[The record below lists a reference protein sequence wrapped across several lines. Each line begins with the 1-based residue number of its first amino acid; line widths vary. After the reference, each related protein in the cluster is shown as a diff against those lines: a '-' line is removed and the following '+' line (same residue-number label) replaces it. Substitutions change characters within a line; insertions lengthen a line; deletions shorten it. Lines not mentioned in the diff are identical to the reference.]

1 MGITDIFKTKQFK
14 SDAERLADENAYLK
28 SLLTPEM
35 QHAHQIRDE
44 ILRLNTEKQHLEK
57 ELSDV
62 RKDYDK
68 LNRSVDSLDAAI
80 REKQKYLVI
89 LDDEMLYQE
98 FGLYTPVYNLMNSEA
113 YKDRLQVVRQN
124 QKLMIKNNTASSFP
138 TNFTYNNSLAQGKK
152 LVADNVKQILRAFNN
167 ECEAIIDKVKFNNVE
182 SIRKR
187 IIKSCEDL
195 NKLNAK
201 MQISITPSY
210 LDLKL
215 QEMNLCYEYAM
226 KKQEEKEEAKR
237 IREEQKEA
245 QKLQREIEE
254 ARKTSEK
261 EHSHYKNALRRIET
275 QMQHTGGTE
284 LAILEE
290 RRAEIQQQISSIEE
304 ELRQIDYREAN
315 QRAGYVYIISNIG
328 SFGKDIYKIG
338 MTRRLDP
345 TDRVDELGDASV
357 PFRFDIHAMI
367 FSDDAPALEAA
378 LHRAFDSK
386 KVNMINTR
394 REFFHVTL
402 EEIEE
407 VVRQNFDRTVEF
419 VKTPSAEQ
427 YRESQMIRRQMGQ
440 KELTHEE
447 VAVTDYLPASNASA
461 HSTSTSRQHIGSA
474 SQARTAPSTNQQTQ
488 SQRNHTTISLDPSKI
503 YLKTKWGIY
512 EMPEHYSIKLTY
524 GPRTDI
530 QPITF

>member
-1 MGITDIFKTKQFK
+1 M
-14 SDAERLADENAYLK
+14 
-28 SLLTPEM
+28 
-35 QHAHQIRDE
+35 
-44 ILRLNTEKQHLEK
+44 
-57 ELSDV
+57 
-62 RKDYDK
+62 
-68 LNRSVDSLDAAI
+68 
-80 REKQKYLVI
+80 REKQK
-89 LDDEMLYQE
+89 
-98 FGLYTPVYNLMNSEA
+98 NL
-113 YKDRLQVVRQN
+113 
-124 QKLMIKNNTASSFP
+124 IKNNSAAYFP

-195 NKLNAK
+195 NKLNSK
-201 MQISITPSY
+201 MNISISPSY

-215 QEMNLCYEYAM
+215 QEMNLCYEYSM

-261 EHSHYKNALRRIET
+261 ERSHYKNALRRIET
-275 QMQHTGGTE
+275 QMQHAGGTE
-284 LAILEE
+284 LAMLEE
-290 RRAEIQQQISSIEE
+290 RRTEIQQQISSIEE

-378 LHRAFDSK
+378 LHRAFDNK

-407 VVRQNFDRTVEF
+407 VVRKNFDKTVEF
-419 VKTPSAEQ
+419 TKIPSAEQ
-427 YRESQMIRRQMGQ
+427 YRESQIIRRNLGLG
-440 KELTHEE
+440 ELSYTE
-447 VAVTDYLPASNASA
+447 ADPLPC
-461 HSTSTSRQHIGSA
+461 
-474 SQARTAPSTNQQTQ
+474 PSSPNIEGATPTPVE
-488 SQRNHTTISLDPSKI
+488 LDPSKE
-503 YLKTKWGIY
+503 YLHTKWGIF
-512 EMPEHYSIKLTY
+512 EMPEPYTIKLTY
-524 GPRTDI
+524 GPR
-530 QPITF
+530 

>member
-1 MGITDIFKTKQFK
+1 MAITDVFKTKQFK
-14 SDAERLADENAYLK
+14 NEVERLTAENEYLQ
-28 SLLTPEM
+28 SLMTPEM
-35 QHAHQIRDE
+35 RNAINIRTEIQNLLQRKAATETELENKQKEFQTICRKVASLDSEIEDRKKKIIFLDDE
-44 ILRLNTEKQHLEK
+44 IL
-57 ELSDV
+57 
-62 RKDYDK
+62 
-68 LNRSVDSLDAAI
+68 
-80 REKQKYLVI
+80 
-89 LDDEMLYQE
+89 YQD

-113 YKDRLQVVRQN
+113 YKDKLMVVREK
-124 QKLMIKNNTASSFP
+124 QKAMIKNNSAAYFP
-138 TNFTYNNSLAQGKK
+138 NNFTYNGSLAQGKK

-195 NKLNAK
+195 NKLNSK

-290 RRAEIQQQISSIEE
+290 RRAEIQQQISAIEE

-386 KVNMINTR
+386 KVNMVNSR

-402 EEIEE
+402 EEIEA
-407 VVRQNFDRTVEF
+407 VVRQNFDKTVEF
-419 VKTPSAEQ
+419 VKTPIAEQ
-427 YRESQMIRRQMGQ
+427 DRESQMIRRQMGQ
-440 KELTHEE
+440 DELTHEE
-447 VAVTDYLPASNASA
+447 VAVTDYQPASIASA
-461 HSTSTSRQHIGSA
+461 SSPSISRPHVSPA
-474 SQARTAPSTNQQTQ
+474 SQTRRAPSTNRQ
-488 SQRNHTTISLDPSKI
+488 SQTNHATVSLDPSKA

-512 EMPEHYSIKLTY
+512 EMPESYSIKLTY

-530 QPITF
+530 QPITT

>member
-1 MGITDIFKTKQFK
+1 MGITDVFKASQFK
-14 SDAERLADENAYLK
+14 NEAERLTEENRYLR
-28 SLLTPEM
+28 SLMTPEM
-35 QHAHQIRDE
+35 QNSINLRNE
-44 ILRLNTEKQHLEK
+44 IQQLNFAKQNAINELEK
-57 ELSDV
+57 IKQDCET
-62 RKDYDK
+62 RKHEI
-68 LNRSVDSLDAAI
+68 SSLDAQI
-80 REKQKYLVI
+80 MQKRNALVI
-89 LDDEMLYQE
+89 LDDEALYQD
-98 FGLYTPVYNLMNSEA
+98 FGLYTPVYNLMNSQA
-113 YKDRLQVVRQN
+113 YKDKLAVVREK
-124 QKLMIKNNTASSFP
+124 QKNLIKNNSAAYFP

-195 NKLNAK
+195 NKLNSK
-201 MQISITPSY
+201 MNISISPSY

-261 EHSHYKNALRRIET
+261 ERSHYKNALRRIET
-275 QMQHTGGTE
+275 QMQHVSGTE
-284 LAILEE
+284 LAMLEE
-290 RRAEIQQQISSIEE
+290 RRTEIQQQISSIEE

-378 LHRAFDSK
+378 LHRAFDNK
-386 KVNMINTR
+386 KVNMVNTR

-407 VVRQNFDRTVEF
+407 VVRKNFDKTVEF
-419 VKTPSAEQ
+419 TKIPSAEQ
-427 YRESQMIRRQMGQ
+427 YRESQIIRRNLGLE
-440 KELTHEE
+440 ELSYAE
-447 VAVTDYLPASNASA
+447 ADSLLYSPAPNIENTVSA
-461 HSTSTSRQHIGSA
+461 PPVQ
-474 SQARTAPSTNQQTQ
+474 
-488 SQRNHTTISLDPSKI
+488 LDPSKE
-503 YLKTKWGIY
+503 YLHTKWGIY
-512 EMPEHYSIKLTY
+512 EMPEPYTIKLTY
-524 GPRTDI
+524 GPR
-530 QPITF
+530 

>member
-1 MGITDIFKTKQFK
+1 M
-14 SDAERLADENAYLK
+14 
-28 SLLTPEM
+28 
-35 QHAHQIRDE
+35 
-44 ILRLNTEKQHLEK
+44 
-57 ELSDV
+57 
-62 RKDYDK
+62 
-68 LNRSVDSLDAAI
+68 NRSVDSLDAAI

-195 NKLNAK
+195 NKLNSK
-201 MQISITPSY
+201 MHIAITPSY

-226 KKQEEKEEAKR
+226 KKQEEKEEARR
-237 IREEQKEA
+237 IREEQREA
-245 QKLQREIEE
+245 QKLQREIDE
-254 ARKTSEK
+254 ARKKSEK
-261 EHSHYKNALRRIET
+261 ERTHYSNALQRILSQMEHASVTERELLESRRTEIENQLST
-275 QMQHTGGTE
+275 
-284 LAILEE
+284 
-290 RRAEIQQQISSIEE
+290 IEN
-304 ELRQIDYREAN
+304 ELRQIDYRQAN
-315 QRAGYVYIISNIG
+315 QKAGYVYIISNIG

-338 MTRRLDP
+338 MTRRLEP

-357 PFRFDIHAMI
+357 PFTFDIHAMI

-386 KVNMINTR
+386 KVNMVNTR

-407 VVRQNFDRTVEF
+407 VVRKNYDKTVEF
-419 VKTPSAEQ
+419 VKTPAAEQ
-427 YRESQMIRRQMGQ
+427 YRESQMIRRGIGVP
-440 KELTHEE
+440 ELEHQE
-447 VAVTDYLPASNASA
+447 VEVSDIVPA
-461 HSTSTSRQHIGSA
+461 RQ
-474 SQARTAPSTNQQTQ
+474 Q
-488 SQRNHTTISLDPSKI
+488 ISLPHLLPP
-503 YLKTKWGIY
+503 YRYPYWQNPPVFPPVL
-512 EMPEHYSIKLTY
+512 P
-524 GPRTDI
+524 
-530 QPITF
+530 